1 MAVPTN
7 LVPLTAGI
15 YDVRCYV
22 GPDYHTS
29 GFMDQHGNGRGRVI
43 VPQREHLMEWAR
55 ESLFMGPGGA
65 WHPLRSAC
73 VVWDSDP
80 NETYYYKCGDV
91 LAGKGTILNLPLF
104 DLSFNPEDVPMGIRD
119 NFGRTPLDLVLKSY
133 EGLVQE
139 SCPAPVSISVVV
151 FGSVTES

>member
-1 MAVPTN
+1 
-7 LVPLTAGI
+7 
-15 YDVRCYV
+15 
-22 GPDYHTS
+22 
-29 GFMDQHGNGRGRVI
+29 
-43 VPQREHLMEWAR
+43 
-55 ESLFMGPGGA
+55 MGPGGA

-80 NETYYYKCGDV
+80 NETYYYKCGDA